1 MSEVESSEFELL
13 RMDFGNMRKW
23 DRMRLGFEIVK
34 GTFKF
39 FDIKRENKK
48 FGRKTLGFKG
58 YDYYNVFWFYG
69 RYYK

>member
-1 MSEVESSEFELL
+1 MFEVEYSDFDDL
-13 RMDFGNMRKW
+13 RKQFGNMRKW
-23 DRMRLGFEIVK
+23 DMMHLGFEIVK

-39 FDIKRENKK
+39 FDIKREIKK

-58 YDYYNVFWFYG
+58 FDYYNVFWFYG